1 MKGLSSELRRKAEG
15 LLQTYGG
22 LEGLSKNPPWI
33 IVIVLRTWFTEKERR
48 EIVRFLLN
56 GLKREARI
64 PILRE
69 LKSQH

>member
-1 MKGLSSELRRKAEG
+1 M
-15 LLQTYGG
+15 
-22 LEGLSKNPPWI
+22 SKNPPWV
-33 IVIVLRTWFTEKERR
+33 IVVLRTWFTEKERR